1 METMKDNIAERETM
15 SSAPLSLLPM
25 NLVLEGGGM
34 RGLYTSGVL
43 DFFLDHNLH
52 FGYVVGVSA
61 GACQA
66 TSYISRQ
73 KGRSKTTN
81 TAFLD
86 DWRYMSL
93 RSFLLTGSYFGMK
106 FLFDDIPNRLV
117 PFDYNTFFES
127 PIQLE
132 IGTTDCRTGASR
144 YFTKEDL
151 DHECTVL
158 RASCSLPLI
167 SPVVHFKDSPLLDG
181 GIADPIPVRRALQ
194 HSDDKLVVI
203 LTQNR
208 GYRKKAISKFERT
221 MLHLA
226 YRKYPAFIETVLK
239 RHEQYNETLDL
250 LETLE
255 SKGKAIVFRPST
267 PLEVDR
273 YEKNPA
279 KLLALY
285 QRGYQDAEEIYARH
299 F

>member
-1 METMKDNIAERETM
+1 MSAE
-15 SSAPLSLLPM
+15 SLPLLPM

-43 DFFLDHNLH
+43 DFFLDRNLH

-86 DWRYMSL
+86 NWRYMGL
-93 RSFLLTGSYFGMK
+93 RSFIFTGSYFGMK

-117 PFDYNTFFES
+117 PFDYDTFFNS
-127 PIQLE
+127 PIQLD
-132 IGTTDCRTGASR
+132 IGTTDCRTGTAR
-144 YFTKEDL
+144 YFDKSDL
-151 DHECTVL
+151 DKQCTVL

-167 SPVVHFKDSPLLDG
+167 SPIVNFKDAPLLDG

-194 HSDDKLVVI
+194 HGSEKVVVI
-203 LTQNR
+203 LTQNH
-208 GYRKKAISKFERT
+208 GYRKKPISNFEQT
-221 MLHLA
+221 LLKIA
-226 YRKYPAFIETVLK
+226 YRKYPALIETVLK
-239 RHEQYNETLDL
+239 RHEHYNETLEL
-250 LETLE
+250 LDTLE
-255 SKGKAIVFRPST
+255 NEGKAIIIRPTT

-285 QRGYQDAEEIYARH
+285 QRGYQDAEAIYAKQ